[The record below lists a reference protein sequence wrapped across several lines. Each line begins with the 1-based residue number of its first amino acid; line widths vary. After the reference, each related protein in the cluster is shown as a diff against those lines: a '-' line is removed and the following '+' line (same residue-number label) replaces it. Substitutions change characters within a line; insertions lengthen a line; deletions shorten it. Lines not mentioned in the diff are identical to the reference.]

1 VIQELKVDDL
11 TYQKIQR
18 SPRFQQLVRSRSRFA
33 WALSALMLAIYVAF
47 ILVIAFEP
55 QWLGTQISS
64 GSIITWG
71 IPVGVG
77 IIIAA
82 FVLTGVYVWR
92 ANGEFDRLTAEL
104 LKELEA

>member
-1 VIQELKVDDL
+1 MDEL
-11 TYQKIQR
+11 TYKKIQQ

-33 WALSALMLAIYVAF
+33 WILSALMLAIYVSF

-55 QWLGTQISS
+55 QWLGTPINSH
-64 GSIITWG
+64 SIITWG

-77 IIIAA
+77 IIVSA
-82 FVLTGVYVWR
+82 FLLTGVYVWR